1 MPDTERAT
9 STADRLREMMRDTM
23 TLVLGAASWA
33 TEEGERLVGQWMD
46 RGEVSREEGKKMLEQ
61 LKEQAR
67 KSRDE
72 LSRAVAEGVRNASAS
87 VPVATREQ
95 VAALERRGQA
105 PTKEGEAPKA
115 GPGEAG
121 PPAGSESWRPG
132 SRGM

>member
-9 STADRLREMMRDTM
+9 TTADRLREMMRDTM

-33 TEEGERLVGQWMD
+33 TEEGERLVRQWMD

-87 VPVATREQ
+87 VPVPTREQ
-95 VAALERRGQA
+95 RAAQEPAGGALTRGGRRLEPRRG
-105 PTKEGEAPKA
+105 
-115 GPGEAG
+115 
-121 PPAGSESWRPG
+121 
-132 SRGM
+132 RG

>member
-9 STADRLREMMRDTM
+9 TTADRLREMMRDTM
-23 TLVLGAASWA
+23 TLMLGAASWA
-33 TEEGERLVGQWMD
+33 TEEGERLVRQWMD

-95 VAALERRGQA
+95 VAALERRVEELTRG
-105 PTKEGEAPKA
+105 GESLKA
-115 GPGEAG
+115 GRGEG
-121 PPAGSESWRPG
+121 R
-132 SRGM
+132 